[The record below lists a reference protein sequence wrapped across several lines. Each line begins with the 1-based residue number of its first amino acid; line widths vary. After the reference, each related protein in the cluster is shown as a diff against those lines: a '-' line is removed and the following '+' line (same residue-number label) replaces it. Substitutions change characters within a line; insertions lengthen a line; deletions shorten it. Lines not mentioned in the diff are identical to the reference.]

1 MKVRCPKCGEQVAVK
16 GIGRP
21 RLNIAVIKVY
31 DTLEACSSVTLAAQE
46 LCCSRGFIYRILKD
60 HGLSAKDIISKT

>member
-1 MKVRCPKCGEQVAVK
+1 MIIQCPKCGSSVAVR

-21 RLNIAVIKVY
+21 RLNIPVKKVY
-31 DTLEACSSVTLAAQE
+31 DTLQACSSVTLAAQE
-46 LCCSRGFIYRILKD
+46 LGCSRGFIYKILKD